1 MVKRRRAADVE
12 AASMAIAIVPMR
24 GLLAKFDPN
33 RKQAFVPASLDGPF
47 LVGLT
52 RQIVTFCGVHHINHY
67 SKVL

>member
-1 MVKRRRAADVE
+1 
-12 AASMAIAIVPMR
+12 MAIAIVPMR